1 MAAGTYI
8 AMTTCNPSKAKTT
21 GGRYAAEAAALAASL
36 GVTRETLEALRAWLR
51 ESGYDLGRS
60 DFFQP
65 VAQDRLAL
73 AEGVAGVTLW
83 SPPEAGGEKHAR
95 LSGALASGL
104 LRLNRAEAL
113 DRTDGEPVRTLMVD
127 VETYSGEDIGESG
140 HYRYTEAADW
150 RLLLVAW
157 SVNGGPVE
165 QADIEHGEALPGRVR
180 RALTN
185 PDVVKR
191 AFNAAFEHE
200 ALGRW
205 LGEELPWEQW
215 ECTMHLAARCG
226 YPQSLDACGEALG
239 IGRKKMREGASLI
252 RRFCTAAG
260 REKNYKQ
267 PEEEAW
273 AIFKAYNVR
282 DVEAELDIEARLR
295 GLVNVPAWE
304 RRVELTDWAIND
316 RGAAVDVVLAEQA
329 ARIFNAE
336 RERMKEELREITGLS
351 NPNSTAQLTRWLAAE
366 TGRSVTSIGKSVIGD
381 VVRGHER
388 AERVAAIR
396 AELGKT
402 SCAKYEAVLSCV
414 CRDGRV
420 RGLTQYYGAARTGR
434 WAGRLVQTQ
443 NLPQN
448 HLPDL
453 DYARLL
459 VRAGDAETVAL
470 DFGAVTPVLSELVRT
485 VFVAPEGK
493 VLRVADFSAIE
504 ARVTAW
510 LAGEKWALDV
520 FRGDGKIYE
529 ATAGRIYHVP
539 ASSISKHDPRRQK
552 GKIASL
558 ALGYG
563 GGVNA
568 LKAMGGERLGL
579 SEGEMKQIVYD
590 WRRTNPCI
598 VRLWQTAEDTMRR
611 AITYGRRYGMNR
623 GIAMERRGEGVA
635 VVLPSGRELYYPEA
649 RVREDG
655 RLAYMGQ
662 EQMTRRWVE
671 LETYGGKLTENL
683 VQAIARDC
691 LAVTLLRLE
700 RAGYPVVFHVHDEA
714 VCECDEAHGLDG
726 MLRIFATPPTWA
738 KDLPVKGA
746 GYSTP
751 YYIKD

>member
-1 MAAGTYI
+1 
-8 AMTTCNPSKAKTT
+8 MTTCETAEAKTT

-51 ESGYDLGRS
+51 DSGYDLGRA

-104 LRLNRAEAL
+104 LRLDRAEAL

-180 RALTN
+180 RALTD
-185 PDVVKR
+185 PGVVKR

-260 REKNYKQ
+260 RERNYKQ

-273 AIFKAYNVR
+273 AIFMAYNVR
-282 DVEAELDIEARLR
+282 DVEAEIDIEARLR
-295 GLVNVPAWE
+295 GLMNVPAWE

-366 TGRSVTSIGKSVIGD
+366 TGRSVASIGKNVIGD

-453 DYARLL
+453 DYARRL

-579 SEGEMKQIVYD
+579 SEGEMRQIVYD
-590 WRRTNPCI
+590 WRRANPCI

-662 EQMTRRWVE
+662 EQTTHRWVE

-714 VCECDEAHGLDG
+714 VCECDKTHGLEG
-726 MLRIFATPPTWA
+726 MLRIFATPPAWA
-738 KDLPVKGA
+738 PDLPVRGD

-751 YYIKD
+751 YYIKQ

>member
-1 MAAGTYI
+1 
-8 AMTTCNPSKAKTT
+8 MTTCETAEAKTT

-51 ESGYDLGRS
+51 DSGYDLGRA

-104 LRLNRAEAL
+104 LRLDRAEAL

-180 RALTN
+180 RALTD
-185 PDVVKR
+185 PGVVKR

-260 REKNYKQ
+260 RERNYKQ

-273 AIFKAYNVR
+273 AIFMAYNVR

-295 GLVNVPAWE
+295 GLMNVPAWE

-366 TGRSVTSIGKSVIGD
+366 TGRSVASIGKNVIGD

-453 DYARLL
+453 DYARRL

-579 SEGEMKQIVYD
+579 SEGEMRQIVYD
-590 WRRTNPCI
+590 WRRANPCI

-662 EQMTRRWVE
+662 EQTTHRWVE

-714 VCECDEAHGLDG
+714 VCECDKTHGLEG
-726 MLRIFATPPTWA
+726 MLRIFATPPAWA
-738 KDLPVKGA
+738 PDLPVRGD

-751 YYIKD
+751 YYIKQ

>member
-1 MAAGTYI
+1 M
-8 AMTTCNPSKAKTT
+8 MTTCNSSMAKTT
-21 GGRYAAEAAALAASL
+21 GGRYAAEAVALAASL
-36 GVTRETLEALRAWLR
+36 GVTRETLEDLRAWLR
-51 ESGYDLGRS
+51 ESSYDLGRS

-73 AEGVAGVTLW
+73 AEGVPGVTLW
-83 SPPEAGGEKHAR
+83 APPEAGGEKHAR
-95 LSGALASGL
+95 LSGTLAEGL
-104 LRLNRAEAL
+104 LRLDRAEAL
-113 DRTDGEPVRTLMVD
+113 DRTDREPIRSLTID
-127 VETYSGEDIGESG
+127 VETYSGEDIAKSG
-140 HYRYTEAADW
+140 HYRYVEAEDF
-150 RLLLVAW
+150 RVLLVAW

-165 QADIEHGEALPGRVR
+165 QADIEHGEELPARIR
-180 RALTN
+180 RALT
-185 PDVVKR
+185 DRATVKR
-191 AFNAAFEHE
+191 AFNAAFERA

-215 ECTMHLAARCG
+215 ACTMHLAARCG
-226 YPQSLDACGEALG
+226 YPQSLDACGAALG
-239 IGRKKMREGASLI
+239 IDRPKMREGASLI

-260 REKNYKQ
+260 RERNYKQ

-273 AIFKAYNVR
+273 ATFKAYNVR
-282 DVEAELDIEARLR
+282 DVEAELDIEDKLA
-295 GLVNVPAWE
+295 GLVRVTGTE
-304 RRVELTDWAIND
+304 RAVELTDWAIND
-316 RGAAVDVVLAEQA
+316 RGAAVDLVLAEQA
-329 ARIFNAE
+329 ARIFDDE
-336 RERMKEELREITGLS
+336 RERMKEDLREITGLS
-351 NPNSTAQLTRWLAAE
+351 NPNSTAQLTRWLAGE
-366 TGRSVTSIGKSVIGD
+366 TGRSVASIGKNVMGD
-381 VVRGHER
+381 VVRGYER

-414 CRDGRV
+414 CKDGRV

-453 DYARLL
+453 DYARQL

-470 DFGAVTPVLSELVRT
+470 DFGTVTPVLSELVRT

-590 WRRTNPCI
+590 WRRANPAI

-611 AITYGRRYGMNR
+611 VITYGRRYGMNR
-623 GIAMERRGEGVA
+623 GISMERRGEGVA

-649 RVREDG
+649 RLREDG

-662 EQMTRRWVE
+662 EQMTRRWIE

-714 VCECDEAHGLDG
+714 VCECDDAHGLDG